1 MVVLQV
7 INPNMATCEAA
18 AQKWKKTFFT
28 HSGLFLRHVWPS
40 FQILSKSVEKQKSYV
55 MVLSAQLAPE
65 DNYEKDNVRN
75 SHFLNICCLN
85 DILTAIVMPPGI
97 F

>member
-1 MVVLQV
+1 MVVPQV
-7 INPNMATCEAA
+7 INPNRAA
-18 AQKWKKTFFT
+18 AQNWSQTF
-28 HSGLFLRHVWPS
+28 HIYSIIRYGQNKSPYK
-40 FQILSKSVEKQKSYV
+40 ILSKSVEKQKSYV

-85 DILTAIVMPPGI
+85 DISIAIVLPSGI

>member
-1 MVVLQV
+1 MVPQV
-7 INPNMATCEAA
+7 IDPNRAA
-18 AQKWKKTFFT
+18 AQNWSQTF
-28 HSGLFLRHVWPS
+28 HIYSIIRYGQSKSPYK
-40 FQILSKSVEKQKSYV
+40 ILSKSVEKQKSYV
-55 MVLSAQLAPE
+55 IVLSAQLAPE

-85 DILTAIVMPPGI
+85 DILIPVVMPLGI